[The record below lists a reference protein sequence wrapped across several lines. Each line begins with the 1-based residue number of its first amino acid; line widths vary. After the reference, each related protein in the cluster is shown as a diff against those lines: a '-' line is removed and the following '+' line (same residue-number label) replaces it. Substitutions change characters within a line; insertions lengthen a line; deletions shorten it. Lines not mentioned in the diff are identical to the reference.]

1 MIYNIL
7 FFIKNINKKNIL
19 ILLKKYFNFYINSF
33 NYNLDIAI
41 QWKNKIR
48 MNLKNN
54 KLNNQSKC
62 KKKK

>member
-1 MIYNIL
+1 
-7 FFIKNINKKNIL
+7 
-19 ILLKKYFNFYINSF
+19 
-33 NYNLDIAI
+33 
-41 QWKNKIR
+41 